1 MGIKIPTNTKKTIRG
16 IETPQALE
24 YARGLRKRNKLF
36 EPDWP
41 TIDNDC
47 RQFMYESF
55 EELISNFSS
64 PLLVTPYLTRIFVGK
79 TAENRFLAG
88 AEHPSHDELIR
99 RTRQVLVAMET
110 ALPIAFH
117 EEAKRAYG
125 SLEHENC
132 VSLVHEKLPPFSF
145 MVCKAFVGIFLII
158 RYRQNI
164 FVNSPP
170 KEIESK
176 MIEMASKI
184 GRFSTRGEK
193 SFVTPEY
200 WLTDEDGNR
209 RFETSDATVI
219 RKVKK

>member
-1 MGIKIPTNTKKTIRG
+1 MPSKMEMLLRELDQTNDMFGEEFDKTERVKRILPML
-16 IETPQALE
+16 IHP
-24 YARGLRKRNKLF
+24 YAGSCG
-36 EPDWP
+36 
-41 TIDNDC
+41 T
-47 RQFMYESF
+47 
-55 EELISNFSS
+55 
-64 PLLVTPYLTRIFVGK
+64 
-79 TAENRFLAG
+79 
-88 AEHPSHDELIR
+88 
-99 RTRQVLVAMET
+99 
-110 ALPIAFH
+110 LPIAFH